1 MGFLHEVETR
11 APCPWCHASQVQSP
25 QPRAQSPDAV
35 AEGKQTGAVLL
46 EAGGGLGE
54 EHGQSRAAHC
64 RHTCGMKGWLNVS
77 PNVEVTAEVV
87 QPKSLVRYRS
97 VMLTG
102 CSRIGLWLRPYYNPQ
117 R

>member
-1 MGFLHEVETR
+1 MGGAVLSGQMGFLHKVETR

-87 QPKSLVRYRS
+87 QPKSHCEIQISDVDRLF
-97 VMLTG
+97 
-102 CSRIGLWLRPYYNPQ
+102 
-117 R
+117 